1 MEKLREE
8 IDIIDKNMQNLF
20 IERMQIV
27 KKIAEY
33 KLENQLPVFDLDRE
47 KEIIKKNI
55 DEVSNYDFLDLY
67 EDFFKKILELSKKYQ
82 ERISEKWNI

>member
-67 EDFFKKILELSKKYQ
+67 EDFFRKILELSKKYQ
-82 ERISEKWNI
+82 ERISEK

>member
-82 ERISEKWNI
+82 ERISEK